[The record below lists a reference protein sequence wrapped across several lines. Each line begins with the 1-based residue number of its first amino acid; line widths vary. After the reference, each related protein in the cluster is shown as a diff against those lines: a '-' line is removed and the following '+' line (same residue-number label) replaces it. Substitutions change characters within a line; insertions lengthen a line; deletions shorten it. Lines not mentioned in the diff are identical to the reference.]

1 MGKDHLNLPF
11 VPITSAQACRTQQ
24 LTTVLGC
31 SPINSNGD
39 HSNTSPQDLPT
50 GLHRNIWYIGKT
62 PFNQLVLN
70 NYLVNIPNKTIAN
83 KLLSGYSL
91 RFCLHYSGPRLHIES
106 SNLISAHQHPRET
119 MEKIANEIK
128 LGRIWGPYEK
138 LPISNLRVSP
148 IGVVPKG
155 DNAGWRLIT
164 HLSFPTGNS
173 INEFINPAEST
184 VHYSSFD
191 SVVQM

>member
-1 MGKDHLNLPF
+1 
-11 VPITSAQACRTQQ
+11 
-24 LTTVLGC
+24 
-31 SPINSNGD
+31 
-39 HSNTSPQDLPT
+39 
-50 GLHRNIWYIGKT
+50 
-62 PFNQLVLN
+62 
-70 NYLVNIPNKTIAN
+70 
-83 KLLSGYSL
+83 
-91 RFCLHYSGPRLHIES
+91 
-106 SNLISAHQHPRET
+106 

-128 LGRIWGPYEK
+128 LGRILGPYEK

-164 HLSFPTGNS
+164 HLLFPTGNS

-191 SVVQM
+191 SVVQMVAKVGKGACIGKMDIKSAFRLLPINPGDFDLLGFKIEGKYYIDKCLLMGCSISCKVFEKFATFLQWVVEQKTGLSTIDHY